1 RRSRRGATRR
11 LRRRSGGPLRAAP
24 GAPRGGSRRHP
35 GGGRR
40 ARTRDPRRDRGGG
53 DAPVRGTSRG
63 QSRGR
68 RGVARR
74 GVVAWLVATALRHRV
89 VGFLAAVALVV
100 VGVQAARES
109 PLDVF
114 PEFAPPVV
122 EIQTEAAGLA
132 AEDVEALVTTPLERA
147 LGGLPD
153 LTLLRSS

>member
-1 RRSRRGATRR
+1 
-11 LRRRSGGPLRAAP
+11 P
-24 GAPRGGSRRHP
+24 
-35 GGGRR
+35 
-40 ARTRDPRRDRGGG
+40 TRDPRRDRGGG

-89 VGFLAAVALVV
+89 VVFIAAVALVV

-153 LTLLRSS
+153 LTLLRSSSAPGLAVITAVFSYGTDPYRARQLVIERLALVATALP